1 MELPGEIRFD
11 GWTLHRSSG
20 ELVKGGVRVRLPAQP
35 QGVLEEL
42 LARPGDV
49 VTREQLV
56 ARLWP
61 KGVVEFDTAL
71 NSAVRRLR
79 TALGDHAATARYIET
94 IPKRGYRFIGTL
106 DPPQVEPA
114 AVFEPPSAAVL
125 AIPRRRRW
133 MVAAAVVTGI
143 ATLLVLV
150 AGVEAPGEPVG
161 RTSVDRVATM
171 QTGSAVP
178 HANEIYVRARHL
190 LQRRAAGDVARSLEN
205 FTQVVMIDPA
215 FAPAWAG
222 LASAYWLE
230 TVEGHMPASQGLLH
244 LRAAAER
251 AIELDPG
258 LAEAHLR
265 LANYWARSGRR
276 DISARH
282 KAAAFAAE
290 PDDPLVLGH
299 RAWMAAEE
307 GRLDE
312 AIELQRRAIAVEP
325 LSVVGRHY
333 LATWLYLAGRPDEA
347 REALLAIREIDPG
360 ATNPGGMMSL
370 VLILG
375 QQFESALAVAK
386 DGPRGVDQL
395 QALALA
401 YSALGHTEQ
410 ADRMLA
416 ELLDPATAADPIQ
429 IAEVYAYRGQ
439 PDLAFEW
446 LHAAIEREDPQ
457 RCVARSCWPLGF
469 AERLPLLAPLRADP
483 RWEIWKDSVQRRQSA
498 AGLARRG

>member
-35 QGVLEEL
+35 LGVLEEL
-42 LARPGDV
+42 LARPGEV

-94 IPKRGYRFIGTL
+94 IPKRGYRFIGPL
-106 DPPQVEPA
+106 DPPRAEPA
-114 AVFEPPSAAVL
+114 AATLQPSVAAM
-125 AIPRRRRW
+125 AAAPRQRW
-133 MVAAAVVTGI
+133 MVAAAVVVGL
-143 ATLLVLV
+143 AALLVL
-150 AGVEAPGEPVG
+150 ATGVEVPGEPVG
-161 RTSVDRVATM
+161 PTFVDRVTATRA
-171 QTGSAVP
+171 GSAVP

-190 LQRRAAGDVARSLEN
+190 LQRRAAGDVAQSLEN
-205 FTQVVMIDPA
+205 FTQVVRLDPG
-215 FAPAWAG
+215 FARAWAG
-222 LASAYWLE
+222 LASTYWLE
-230 TVEGHMPASQGLLH
+230 TVEGRMPASQGLSR
-244 LRAAAER
+244 LRSAAER

-265 LANYWARSGRR
+265 LANYWSRSGRR
-276 DISARH
+276 DIAARH

-299 RAWMAAEE
+299 RAWMAADE

-312 AIELQRRAIAVEP
+312 AIELQRRAVAVEP

-347 REALLAIREIDPG
+347 RDALLAIREIDPG

-375 QQFESALAVAK
+375 QQFESAVAVAK
-386 DGPRGVDQL
+386 DGPRNVDQL

-410 ADRMLA
+410 ADRTLA

-439 PDLAFEW
+439 ADLAFEW
-446 LHAAIEREDPQ
+446 LHAAIELEDPQ
-457 RCVARSCWPLGF
+457 RCAARSCWPLGF
-469 AERLPLLAPLRADP
+469 AERLPLLAPLRSDP

-498 AGLARRG
+498 AGPARRG